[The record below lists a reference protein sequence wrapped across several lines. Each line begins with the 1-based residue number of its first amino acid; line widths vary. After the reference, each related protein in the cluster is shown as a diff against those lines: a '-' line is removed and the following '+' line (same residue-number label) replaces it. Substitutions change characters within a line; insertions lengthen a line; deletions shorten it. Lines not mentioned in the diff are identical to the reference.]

1 MSILESKFE
10 VREVKWCV
18 VPKKETLFS
27 EMATYVEIVDEAG
40 GEFLIIS
47 QSAGKGLQEIRIDV
61 DEWYK
66 LREAI
71 DYAAVLCR
79 GTDYKNEEE

>member
-1 MSILESKFE
+1 MSILESMFE

-27 EMATYVEIVDEAG
+27 EMATYVEIVDEVG
-40 GEFLIIS
+40 VEFLVIS

-61 DEWYK
+61 EEWYK
-66 LREAI
+66 LREAVE
-71 DYAAVLCR
+71 YAAVLCR
-79 GTDYKNEEE
+79 VKN

>member
-27 EMATYVEIVDEAG
+27 EMATYVEIVDEAA
-40 GEFLIIS
+40 GEFLVIS
-47 QSAGKGLQEIRIDV
+47 QSGDKGLQEIRLDV
-61 DEWYK
+61 EEW
-66 LREAI
+66 EAVKKAV
-71 DYAAVLCR
+71 DYAAALCR
-79 GTDYKNEEE
+79 IKNEDNN

>member
-18 VPKKETLFS
+18 IPKKETLFS
-27 EMATYVEIVDEAG
+27 EMVTYVEIVDEAG
-40 GEFLIIS
+40 SGESLVIS
-47 QSAGKGLQEIRIDV
+47 QSAGKGLQEICVDV

-71 DYAAVLCR
+71 EHAVVLCR
-79 GTDYKNEEE
+79 VKNEEE

>member
-40 GEFLIIS
+40 GEFLVIS
-47 QSAGKGLQEIRIDV
+47 QSGGNKGLQEIRLDV
-61 DEWYK
+61 EEW
-66 LREAI
+66 EAVKKAV
-71 DYAAVLCR
+71 DYAAALCR
-79 GTDYKNEEE
+79 IKNEDNN